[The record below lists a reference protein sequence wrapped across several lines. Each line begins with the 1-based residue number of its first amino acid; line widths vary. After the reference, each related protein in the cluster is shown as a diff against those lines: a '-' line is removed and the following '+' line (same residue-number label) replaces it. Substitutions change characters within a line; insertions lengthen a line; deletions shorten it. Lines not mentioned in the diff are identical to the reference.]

1 MDLKAS
7 TSCLCLLLPALSLAA
22 DGAAPV
28 RTYDLPGHGRLEFSV
43 PAAWKEEINR
53 PPGDLPPT
61 IEFSPAAGNEF
72 SVQITP
78 LFSPAGDPDYNQMKK
93 IRPLLEEIG
102 RKQLEASVEKE
113 ITLQKIKGAEAAGYY
128 FTVTDR
134 APKKDEWTY
143 LTEGAAGV
151 GDLLVSFTIL
161 TNSLD
166 SGELR
171 QALRLIESCRQIK
184 PTDKPQVPPGR

>member
-1 MDLKAS
+1 VKTPTA
-7 TSCLCLLLPALSLAA
+7 CLCLLLAAPALAA
-22 DGAAPV
+22 EGPPRVNA
-28 RTYDLPGHGRLEFSV
+28 YELPGHGRLEMSP
-43 PAAWKEEINR
+43 PAGWKEELTR

-61 IEFSPAAGNEF
+61 IEFSPPAGSGF

-78 LFSPAGDPDYNQMKK
+78 LFSPAGDPDYNRPER
-93 IRPLLEEIG
+93 IRPLLEAIG

-113 ITLQKIKGAEAAGYY
+113 ITLRQIKGPAAAGYY

-143 LTEGAAGV
+143 LTAGAAGV

-171 QALRLIESCRQIK
+171 QALRMIEACRQVR
-184 PTDKPQVPPGR
+184 TSDPPPRP